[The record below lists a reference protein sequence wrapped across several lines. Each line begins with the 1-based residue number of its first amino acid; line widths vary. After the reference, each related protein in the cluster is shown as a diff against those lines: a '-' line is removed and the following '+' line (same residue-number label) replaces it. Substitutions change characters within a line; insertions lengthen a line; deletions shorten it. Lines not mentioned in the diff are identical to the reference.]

1 LARSNFNPEVYFHH
15 PLTQSLTMKFTHALF
30 ACAAAA
36 VGVAT
41 SNAADCDPDE
51 RWYKNIKAAHGIC
64 HEYDS
69 TKEGCTCDD
78 DALRTLNR
86 VATDIEFECTVTEKQ
101 KNAFY
106 CDPNDPNN
114 QPSGASSNVPLSF
127 AAAIAAVVGYVAAN

>member
-1 LARSNFNPEVYFHH
+1 MARSNFNPEVHFHH

-41 SNAADCDPDE
+41 SNAADCDTDE
-51 RWYKNIKAAHGIC
+51 SWYKNIKAANEVC

-69 TKEGCTCDD
+69 TKEGCSCDD

-86 VATDIEFECTVTEKQ
+86 VSTDIEFECTVTEKQ

-106 CDPNDPNN
+106 CDPNE
-114 QPSGASSNVPLSF
+114 PSGASSNVPLSF